1 MYHRYIRPRLGFGVL
16 KRLIPPEQKMLY
28 NCKLKMLFFTNWGK
42 KGEKNYVITDPK
54 SISSSPGKEK
64 KFNEVTSGSR
74 LLRNT
79 VQETEAEL
87 SVRRIERFVPRRMS
101 VCVQDWSFHDRCQE
115 G

>member
-1 MYHRYIRPRLGFGVL
+1 MYHRYIRPRLGFGFL
-16 KRLIPPEQKMLY
+16 KQQIPPEQKMLY
-28 NCKLKMLFFTNWGK
+28 NGKVKMLFLFNWDK
-42 KGEKNYVITDPK
+42 KAKKFMLTDPK

-79 VQETEAEL
+79 VKETEAEL
-87 SVRRIERFVPRRMS
+87 SLRRIERFLPRRTS
-101 VCVQDWSFHDRCQE
+101 ICVQDWSFHDRCQE